1 MLVNLSFLIRQPT
14 GISTYA
20 LNLLPSLKALDP
32 TLLVAEAIA
41 DYTCY
46 PIPAGQTPDQGMKG
60 HLRRLLWTQLSLP
73 RIYRQLKANLLF
85 SPLPEAPIFSE
96 CRSIVTVHDLIP
108 LRFPSRFSPLTA
120 YQRYYLPQV
129 LHQSQ
134 HLFCDSVAT
143 ANDAIDFLG
152 IPAAKIT
159 PVPLAYDSDRFRDL
173 NLPQGNYFFYIGRH
187 QPYKNLHRTIEA
199 FAALPPG
206 LDCQLRIAGP
216 SDRRYTPML
225 QARAKELGVGDRVQF
240 MGYLDDEQLPIWL
253 NQAIALVF
261 PSLWEGF
268 GLPVLEAMACGAPVI
283 TSNLSSLPEVAGN
296 AALFVDPYNVAA
308 ITAAMKTVLTDSGA
322 RSQLCAASLA
332 RARQFSWIKTGQAT
346 VEVLQQ
352 YL

>member
-20 LNLLPSLKALDP
+20 LNLLPFLKPIDP
-32 TLLVAEAIA
+32 TLLVAESLT

-85 SPLPEAPIFSE
+85 SPLPEAPIFTR
-96 CRSIVTVHDLIP
+96 CRSIITVHDLIP
-108 LRFPSRFSPLTA
+108 LRFPGRFSPLTA
-120 YQRYYLPQV
+120 YQQYYLPQV

-134 HLFCDSVAT
+134 HLVCDSVAT

-159 PVPLAYDSDRFRDL
+159 PVPLAYDHHRFRPL

-187 QPYKNLHRTIEA
+187 QPYKNLHRTIAA
-199 FAALPPG
+199 FAALPRQF
-206 LDCQLRIAGP
+206 DCQLHIAGP
-216 SDRRYTPML
+216 RDRRYTPAL
-225 QARAKELGVGDRVQF
+225 QAQAAELGVGDRVQF
-240 MGYLDDEQLPIWL
+240 MDYVDDEQLPILL
-253 NQAIALVF
+253 NRAIALVF

-268 GLPVLEAMACGAPVI
+268 GLPVLEAMACGTPVI
-283 TSNLSSLPEVAGN
+283 TSNLSSLPEVAED
-296 AALFVDPYNVAA
+296 AALLVDPYNVGA
-308 ITAAMKTVLTDSGA
+308 IAAAMQTVVTDSTA
-322 RSQLCAASLA
+322 RSHLRDRGLNRAS
-332 RARQFSWIKTGQAT
+332 QFSWRKTGQAT
-346 VEVLQQ
+346 VEVLQR

>member
-1 MLVNLSFLIRQPT
+1 LLVNLSFLIRQPT

-20 LNLLPSLKALDP
+20 LNILPFLKSLDP
-32 TLLVAEAIA
+32 TLLVADTIS

-46 PIPAGQTPDQGMKG
+46 PIPPGQTPDQGIKG
-60 HLRRLLWTQLSLP
+60 HLRRLLWTQFNLP
-73 RIYRQLKANLLF
+73 QIYRQLKAKLLF

-108 LRFPSRFSPLTA
+108 LRFPGRFSPLTT

-134 HLFCDSVAT
+134 HLLCDSVAT

-152 IPAAKIT
+152 IPATKIT
-159 PVPLAYDSDRFRDL
+159 PIPLAYDPHRFRWLDL
-173 NLPQGNYFFYIGRH
+173 PPSNYFFYIGRH

-199 FAALPPG
+199 FAALPTH
-206 LDCQLRIAGP
+206 LDCELRISGP
-216 SDRRYTPML
+216 GDRRYTPRL
-225 QARAKELGVGDRVQF
+225 QALAAELGVADRVQF
-240 MGYLDDEQLPIWL
+240 MGYVDDMQLPIWL

-268 GLPVLEAMACGAPVI
+268 GLPVLEAMACGTPVI
-283 TSNLSSLPEVAGN
+283 TSNLSSLPEVAGD
-296 AALFVDPYNVAA
+296 AALSVDPYDVAA
-308 ITAAMKTVLTDSGA
+308 ITAAMTTVLTDSVA
-322 RSQLCAASLA
+322 RSQLQTASLT
-332 RARQFSWIKTGQAT
+332 RARQFSWSKTGQAT
-346 VEVLQQ
+346 VEVLQR

>member
-1 MLVNLSFLIRQPT
+1 LLVNLSFLIRQPT

-20 LNLLPSLKALDP
+20 LNLLPSLKPLDP
-32 TLLVAEAIA
+32 TLLVSEAIG

-46 PIPAGQTPDQGMKG
+46 SIPAGQTPDQGLKG
-60 HLRRLLWTQLSLP
+60 HLRRLLWTQLRLP
-73 RIYRQLKANLLF
+73 HIYRQLKANLLF
-85 SPLPEAPIFSE
+85 SPLPEAPIFSG

-134 HLFCDSVAT
+134 HLLCDSIAT

-152 IPAAKIT
+152 IPAQKIT
-159 PVPLAYDSDRFRDL
+159 PVPLAYDTDLFRWLD
-173 NLPQGNYFFYIGRH
+173 LPQGNYFFYIGRH

-199 FAALPPG
+199 FAALPAG
-206 LDCQLRIAGP
+206 FDCQLRIAGP
-216 SDRRYTPML
+216 DDRRYTPIL
-225 QARAKELGVGDRVQF
+225 QARAAELGVGDRVQF
-240 MGYLDDEQLPIWL
+240 MGYIEDEQLPIWL

-283 TSNLSSLPEVAGN
+283 TSNLSSLPEVAGD
-296 AALFVDPYNVAA
+296 AALSVDPYNVAA
-308 ITAAMKTVLTDSGA
+308 ITAAMKTVLTDSAA
-322 RSQLCAASLA
+322 RSQLRAASLA
-332 RARQFSWIKTGQAT
+332 RARQFSWSKTGQAT
-346 VEVLQQ
+346 VEVLKR

>member
-20 LNLLPSLKALDP
+20 LNLLPFLKPLDP
-32 TLLVAEAIA
+32 QLLVAKAIG

-73 RIYRQLKANLLF
+73 QIYRQLKAKLLF
-85 SPLPEAPIFSE
+85 SPLPEAPIFSG

-108 LRFPSRFSPLTA
+108 LRFPGRFSPLTA

-143 ANDAIDFLG
+143 ANDAINFLG
-152 IPAAKIT
+152 IPTAKIT
-159 PVPLAYDSDRFRDL
+159 PVPLAYDRDRFRPL

-187 QPYKNLHRTIEA
+187 QPYKNLHRTIAA
-199 FAALPPG
+199 FAALSPQF
-206 LDCQLRIAGP
+206 DCQLYIAGP
-216 SDRRYTPML
+216 RDLRYTPAL
-225 QARAKELGVGDRVQF
+225 QAQAAELGVGNRVQF
-240 MGYLDDEQLPIWL
+240 MDYVDDDRLPILL
-253 NQAIALVF
+253 NRAIALVF

-268 GLPVLEAMACGAPVI
+268 GLPVLEAMACGTPVI
-283 TSNLSSLPEVAGN
+283 TSNLSSLPEVAGD
-296 AALFVDPYNVAA
+296 AALSVDPYDVGA
-308 ITAAMKTVLTDSGA
+308 IAAAMQTVVVDSTA
-322 RSQLCAASLA
+322 RSQLRDRGLA
-332 RARQFSWIKTGQAT
+332 RARQFSWSKTGEAT

>member
-20 LNLLPSLKALDP
+20 LNILPSLKSLDP
-32 TLLVAEAIA
+32 TLLVADAIA
-41 DYTCY
+41 NYTCY

-85 SPLPEAPIFSE
+85 SPLPEAPIFSQ

>member
-20 LNLLPSLKALDP
+20 LNILPSLKSLDP
-32 TLLVAEAIA
+32 TLLVSHTIS
-41 DYTCY
+41 DYSCY
-46 PIPAGQTPDQGMKG
+46 PIPPGQTPDQGLEG
-60 HLRRLLWTQLSLP
+60 HLRRLVWTQFNLP
-73 RIYRQLKANLLF
+73 QIYRQLKANLVF
-85 SPLPEAPIFSE
+85 SPLPEAPIFSK

-134 HLFCDSVAT
+134 HILCDSIST
-143 ANDAIDFLG
+143 ANDLIDLLG

-159 PVPLAYDSDRFRDL
+159 PIPLAYDRDRFRPLDL
-173 NLPQGNYFFYIGRH
+173 PPSNYFFYIGRH

-199 FAALPPG
+199 FAALPPT

-216 SDRRYTPML
+216 HDRRYTPLL
-225 QARAKELGVGDRVQF
+225 QARAAELGVSDRVQF
-240 MGYLDDEQLPIWL
+240 MGYINDEQLSICL
-253 NQAIALVF
+253 NQALALVF

-268 GLPVLEAMACGAPVI
+268 GIPVLEAMACGTPVI
-283 TSNLSSLPEVAGN
+283 TSNVSSLPEVSGD
-296 AALFVDPYNVAA
+296 AALAVNPYDIAA
-308 ITAAMKTVLTDSGA
+308 LTAAMKTVLTDSEA

-332 RARQFSWIKTGQAT
+332 RASQFSWSRTGQAT
-346 VEVLQQ
+346 VAVLRQ